1 MAQRSSLRLG
11 PRPSAP
17 PDEVRTHPRAST
29 DAVVV
34 PRRCTLDGFAEE
46 VSRADGIGLADLDP
60 ITTLLV
66 RTENSLY
73 QITVV
78 QPRQTNVLV
87 QGGEFFPETTPGSP
101 QRVELRRQLLENG
114 LGRCRPPHGVPL
126 RRRVDHHVARPV
138 DFHSARRPAPR
149 TVLAPFLT

>member
-1 MAQRSSLRLG
+1 MAQRSSLRVG
-11 PRPSAP
+11 PRPSATTG
-17 PDEVRTHPRAST
+17 EVRTHPRAST
-29 DAVVV
+29 DAVAV

-78 QPRQTNVLV
+78 QPRQTDVLV
-87 QGGEFFPETTPGSP
+87 QGGEFFPETTPARLSGSSFAGSCLKMAWVGIGLRMEFHYDGGWIITSCVRSISI
-101 QRVELRRQLLENG
+101 QRDA
-114 LGRCRPPHGVPL
+114 PL
-126 RRRVDHHVARPV
+126 PG
-138 DFHSARRPAPR
+138 
-149 TVLAPFLT
+149 PF

>member
-1 MAQRSSLRLG
+1 MAQRSSFRLG
-11 PRPSAP
+11 PPASAP
-17 PDEVRTHPRAST
+17 PGEVRTHPRAST
-29 DAVVV
+29 DAVAV

-73 QITVV
+73 QITVL

-87 QGGEFFPETTPGSP
+87 QGGEFFPETTPARLNGSSFGGSCLKMAWVGVGLRMEFHYDGGWIITSRVRSISV
-101 QRVELRRQLLENG
+101 QRDA
-114 LGRCRPPHGVPL
+114 PL
-126 RRRVDHHVARPV
+126 PG
-138 DFHSARRPAPR
+138 
-149 TVLAPFLT
+149 PF

>member
-1 MAQRSSLRLG
+1 MVASMAQRSSLRVG
-11 PRPSAP
+11 PRPSATTG
-17 PDEVRTHPRAST
+17 EVRTHPRAST
-29 DAVVV
+29 DAVAV

-78 QPRQTNVLV
+78 QPRQTDVLV
-87 QGGEFFPETTPGSP
+87 QGGEFFPETTPARLSESSFGGSCLKMAWVGIGLRMEFHYDGGWIITSCVRSISI
-101 QRVELRRQLLENG
+101 QRDA
-114 LGRCRPPHGVPL
+114 PL
-126 RRRVDHHVARPV
+126 PG
-138 DFHSARRPAPR
+138 
-149 TVLAPFLT
+149 PF